1 MFNKHGAE
9 MGKCSKFLVHLIV
22 VFSGSHNTLLIY
34 LIVRCKYTSS
44 GIM

>member
-22 VFSGSHNTLLIY
+22 VFIGSRNILLIY
-34 LIVRCKYTSS
+34 LVRCKYT
-44 GIM
+44 